1 MGRSMNDDIDL
12 FDIENDTLDRM
23 LMAFAPDP
31 QPGLDDDLIDD
42 RTLDEL
48 LAEADELLA
57 EADELLA
64 EIRRKSG
71 GGDGG

>member
-1 MGRSMNDDIDL
+1 MNDDIDL

-31 QPGLDDDLIDD
+31 QPELDDDLIDD

-57 EADELLA
+57 E
-64 EIRRKSG
+64 IRRKSG